1 MHVLPSGVVAGS
13 SHTRVTFGGS
23 QPILHVSDLQ
33 ASVDYYAKALGF
45 KVDFVESIAS
55 VSRGRCA
62 FFLVQGDQGHPGSWA
77 WVGVSD
83 VDALHLEYQA
93 SGAKIRQ
100 RPTNFQWACE
110 MQVEDLDG
118 NVLRFGSEPKPHERF
133 GPWRDMR
140 GDLWVHTAGGQW
152 IREDR
157 S

>member
-1 MHVLPSGVVAGS
+1 MLPSGVVAGS

-33 ASVDYYAKALGF
+33 ASVDYYVKALGF

-62 FFLVQGDQGHPGSWA
+62 FFLVQGDQGHPGS
-77 WVGVSD
+77 
-83 VDALHLEYQA
+83 
-93 SGAKIRQ
+93 
-100 RPTNFQWACE
+100 WACE

-140 GDLWVHTAGGQW
+140 GDLWVHTAEGQW